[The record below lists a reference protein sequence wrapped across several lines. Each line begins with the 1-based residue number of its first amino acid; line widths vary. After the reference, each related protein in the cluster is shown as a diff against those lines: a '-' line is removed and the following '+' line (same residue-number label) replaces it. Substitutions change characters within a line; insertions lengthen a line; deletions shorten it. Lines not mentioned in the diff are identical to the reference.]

1 MAKLYAYGFDGN
13 SGTFSA
19 AEVDAGETEKQYMID
34 RNGKPLPFL
43 SKYKITKSEMEKVIN
58 VSDGVV
64 VYLTERDGLKARQI
78 ILDHYK
84 ELHDYYKNHM
94 EKYQSYIDNLTG
106 RNADA

>member
-1 MAKLYAYGFDGN
+1 MRMSL
-13 SGTFSA
+13 T
-19 AEVDAGETEKQYMID
+19 ETAVHFQLRRLTRGID

-84 ELHDYYKNHM
+84 EIHDYYKNHM

-106 RNADA
+106 RNANA